1 MKKLLI
7 IISIFLTA
15 TIHSA
20 WADDLA
26 DAKALVEGAI
36 ITAYKEL
43 AAPDITTQARKELA
57 LELIDKHISFPAVAR
72 LSVGNYWRQMTPE
85 QQVEYEGLF
94 EDWIKFSMSTRI
106 ASLNYTALPEVSVTN
121 AYQAKRTSI
130 IETTIKTGDD
140 SIKLQWHIRKF
151 KDGLKII
158 DVVVED
164 ISMVQ
169 AQRAE
174 FTAVIIAAGID
185 GFLNTL
191 RTMISAV
198 KS

>member
-7 IISIFLTA
+7 MMSLFLSA

-20 WADDLA
+20 WADELA
-26 DAKALVEGAI
+26 DAKALVENEI
-36 ITAYKEL
+36 VTAYKEL
-43 AAPDITTQARKELA
+43 AAPNLNIEQRKAFAIEL
-57 LELIDKHISFPAVAR
+57 LEKHVSFPAVAR
-72 LSVGNYWRQMTPE
+72 LSIGNFWRQMTPE
-85 QQVEYEGLF
+85 QQAEYESLF
-94 EDWIKFSMSTRI
+94 EDWLKFSMSSRI
-106 ASLNYTALPEVSVTN
+106 SSLNYSALPEVSVTN

-130 IETTIKTGDD
+130 IETTIKTGGDT
-140 SIKLQWHIRKF
+140 IKLQWHIRKL
-151 KDGLKII
+151 KDGFKII

-174 FTAVIIAAGID
+174 FTAVILAAGID
-185 GFLNTL
+185 GFLTTL
-191 RTMISAV
+191 RTMIGAI